1 MLQQEAASHS
11 LVKVETPNGAMD
23 TSTPISQKFVAMT
36 TPTTNM
42 TVPEP
47 MDQDVPVTISAL
59 QACQVQGVQQPV
71 VPQTVTSQM
80 FAGRAVSIAPLQ
92 TPGNPKK
99 LYLDI
104 LLLYEGTYIIEF
116 M

>member
-1 MLQQEAASHS
+1 
-11 LVKVETPNGAMD
+11 
-23 TSTPISQKFVAMT
+23 
-36 TPTTNM
+36 
-42 TVPEP
+42 
-47 MDQDVPVTISAL
+47 
-59 QACQVQGVQQPV
+59 
-71 VPQTVTSQM
+71 M